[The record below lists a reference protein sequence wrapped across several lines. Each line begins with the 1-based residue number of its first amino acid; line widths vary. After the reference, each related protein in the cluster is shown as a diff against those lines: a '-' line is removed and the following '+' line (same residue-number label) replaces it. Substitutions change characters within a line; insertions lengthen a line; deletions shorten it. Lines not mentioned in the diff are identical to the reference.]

1 MPKKWEWAAILAAF
15 AGALLVMKP
24 SFHMESVP
32 ALLGALGGAGAGFAY
47 TCVRRL
53 GKGGVHGS
61 VIVLAFSAFSCI
73 SVIPGVILTYAPMTA
88 FQFVLITFLSSS
100 ASMWIIGVTAFYMEV
115 KNGRS

>member
-1 MPKKWEWAAILAAF
+1 MGVGGNPAAF

-53 GKGGVHGS
+53 GKG
-61 VIVLAFSAFSCI
+61 
-73 SVIPGVILTYAPMTA
+73 
-88 FQFVLITFLSSS
+88 
-100 ASMWIIGVTAFYMEV
+100 ASMAA
-115 KNGRS
+115 